1 MTSGHTPAFL
11 IQGLRHLVR
20 LGGRHWWVSA
30 LIWLAMIAP
39 AQAALD
45 LRVAVEEGKQQV
57 GVASSTKALIKDGN
71 GRILGELAPEQS
83 LSAALSAGGVSLQ
96 GQWQAGQIWVE
107 PTGGGYVWIGD
118 RWYRGRAFLVPTA
131 KGLTAV
137 NYVDL
142 EQYLYSVVAA
152 EMIPSWPQEALKAQA
167 IAARSYALYQRQ
179 SSANSVYDVGDTQ
192 AWQVYEGVAK
202 ETSTTQ
208 AAVNATAGQVLTH
221 SGRIIEA
228 VFHSSSG
235 GHTENVEDVW
245 KQPLPYLRGVQD
257 YDQGAPVY
265 QWTKTFSNSEL
276 SNRISGVGNVISMQP
291 ARTTPQGRI
300 VTMKVVG
307 DAGSRTI
314 SGSALRD
321 ALGLRSTLFTATA
334 VSGSAGTKSSSSLP
348 GFQISGRGFGH
359 GLGMSQWGAHNL
371 AQRGYNY
378 QQIVLHYYKGTALAR
393 IQVQ

>member
-11 IQGLRHLVR
+11 ALGLQQLVR
-20 LGGRHWWVSA
+20 LGRRQWWVSA

-45 LRVAVEEGKQQV
+45 LRVAIEEGTSQV
-57 GVASSTKALIKDGN
+57 AVGSSTKALIKDGA
-71 GRILGELAPEQS
+71 GRTLGELAPGQA
-83 LSAALSAGGVSLQ
+83 LNAALGTSGVSLQ

-142 EQYLYSVVAA
+142 EQYLYSVVAS
-152 EMIPSWPQEALKAQA
+152 EMVPSWPQEALKAQA

-221 SGRIIEA
+221 GGRIIEA

-265 QWTKTFSNSEL
+265 QWTKTFSNAEL
-276 SNRISGVGNVISMQP
+276 SGRISGVGNILSMQP

-307 DAGSRTI
+307 DAGTRTI
-314 SGSALRD
+314 SGDALRN
-321 ALGLRSTLFTATA
+321 AVGLRSTLFTATPM
-334 VSGSAGTKSSSSLP
+334 SGAGNKSSSSLP
-348 GFQISGRGFGH
+348 AFQISGRGFGH
-359 GLGMSQWGAHNL
+359 GLGLSQWGAHNL

-378 QQIVLHYYKGTALAR
+378 QQIVLHYYKGTTLAR